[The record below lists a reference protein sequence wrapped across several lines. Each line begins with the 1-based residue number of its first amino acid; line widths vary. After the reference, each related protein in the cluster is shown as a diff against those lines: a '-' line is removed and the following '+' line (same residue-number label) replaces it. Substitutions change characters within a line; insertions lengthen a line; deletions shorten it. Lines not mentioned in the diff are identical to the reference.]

1 MAGTASPGGA
11 RHRCEAAVR
20 QYSSAVLIACV
31 VSLPMG
37 GCANQAAQ
45 TPSPIW
51 QFNATSIEGN
61 LAEPQASA
69 EPVYIYR
76 GGRDPKTGLARI
88 QM

>member
-1 MAGTASPGGA
+1 MAGTTSPGDA
-11 RHRCEAAVR
+11 RRRCETAVR
-20 QYSSAVLIACV
+20 QYSSAALIACV
-31 VSLPMG
+31 VSLLMG

-69 EPVYIYR
+69 EPIYVYR
-76 GGRDPKTGLARI
+76 GGRDPRTGLARI